1 LTDGGKIDYQAVAQA
16 RLGTGAVVQRW
27 AAPSAPASGGGG
39 PIHSLLVTDVR
50 YAPSLHPS
58 LPGSGGAHR
67 PLFLVL
73 CVCCLWCGGLSA
85 GACLPAC
92 LPPPPRRPAV
102 GRGRA
107 ADGPHRGGE
116 RDAAVP
122 AHPERPHPGRG
133 RRRCRGTPRRD
144 RDGSDDR
151 CARPPARPPSEKR
164 RETARNGSGLGAH
177 AAPPRPRTDP
187 ISGVPVLLCAEGTAV
202 VARALG
208 DGGPP
213 PPRPLLAEL
222 ARCGRASSLPAM
234 RLRWPYARGRRGW
247 PAGQPASRPA
257 LEVSASARTCAW
269 RVRGGCSCRVE
280 CGGAVAALAAA
291 GGGAAAEQRHGGA
304 LVALAG
310 GAVHGLQL
318 S

>member
-1 LTDGGKIDYQAVAQA
+1 
-16 RLGTGAVVQRW
+16 
-27 AAPSAPASGGGG
+27 
-39 PIHSLLVTDVR
+39 VR
-50 YAPSLHPS
+50 AL
-58 LPGSGGAHR
+58 
-67 PLFLVL
+67 
-73 CVCCLWCGGLSA
+73 
-85 GACLPAC
+85 ACLPAC
-92 LPPPPRRPAV
+92 RRRPAALPWAV
-102 GRGRA
+102 GAQRMGHIVVASATQLCLRTLNGRTLA
-107 ADGPHRGGE
+107 E
-116 RDAAVP
+116 AAVAAGAPP
-122 AHPERPHPGRG
+122 AVTAMAQTTGA
-133 RRRCRGTPRRD
+133 C
-144 RDGSDDR
+144 
-151 CARPPARPPSEKR
+151 ARPPSEKR
-164 RETARNGSGLGAH
+164 RETARNGAGLGAH

-247 PAGQPASRPA
+247 PAGQPASQPA